1 MDPQEAMRK
10 DGFTLVSWNL
20 ECIVDKKLTPDMLE
34 ERTEVINFLRFRKVI
49 FDSPLAFTTC

>member
-20 ECIVDKKLTPDMLE
+20 ECIVDKKLSPDMLE
-34 ERTEVINFLRFRKVI
+34 ERTEVVPAQNFYVI
-49 FDSPLAFTTC
+49 TAGP

>member
-20 ECIVDKKLTPDMLE
+20 ECIVDKKLSPDMLE
-34 ERTEVINFLRFRKVI
+34 ERTEVLSI
-49 FDSPLAFTTC
+49 FMRLPQGPRILSAE

>member
-20 ECIVDKKLTPDMLE
+20 ECIVDQKLRPDMLE
-34 ERTEVINFLRFRKVI
+34 ERTEVVTAQNCYAITAG
-49 FDSPLAFTTC
+49 P